1 MALRKA
7 NGKWHYRFQVD
18 GLKVAE
24 TTGLADTRR
33 NEPRARMMESQHRQA
48 VSEGKWGLRRLEQ
61 ITFSDASEL
70 FLAQIKL
77 DHAAKP
83 GTWKRVKTSMSSL
96 TARFGKMLVS
106 SVRPKDVEAYK
117 SWRLTDHK
125 VKEITCRHD
134 LHALSKFFQW
144 ARKMGYCRE
153 NITEDVSIPS
163 DADAIR
169 MHVLSSEEEKLY
181 FAHATGDLHDSGRL
195 LILQGTRP
203 QELHSLEQADVDL
216 ARGVMHIQRG
226 KTKAAR
232 RTLTLTSESKT
243 ILGRRLDGKSRWV
256 FPSPRKPGAHVGSL
270 DGSHN
275 RVLKKT
281 GLAFVQYDLR
291 HSFAT
296 RLAESGVDLP
306 TLASIL
312 GHSSIRCVMRYV
324 HPTEAHQREAMV
336 KYDGALQAAQQTT
349 IH

>member
-33 NEPRARMMESQHRQA
+33 NEPKARMMESQHRQA

-61 ITFSDASEL
+61 INFSDASEL

-83 GTWKRVKTSMSSL
+83 GTWKRVETSMSSL
-96 TARFGKMLVS
+96 TAHFGTMLVS
-106 SVRPKDVEAYK
+106 SVRPRDVEAYK
-117 SWRLTDHK
+117 SWMLTVHK

-144 ARKMGYCRE
+144 ARKIGYCRE

-169 MHVLSSEEEKLY
+169 MHVLSAAEEKLY
-181 FAHATGDLHDSGRL
+181 FAHATGALYDSGRL
-195 LILQGTRP
+195 LILQGCRP
-203 QELHSLEQADVDL
+203 EEIYALEQEHVDL
-216 ARGVMHIQRG
+216 VRGVMYIQRG
-226 KTKAAR
+226 KTKSAR

-243 ILGRRLDGKSRWV
+243 IMGRRLNGKSRWV
-256 FPSPRKPGAHVGSL
+256 FPSPKKPGAHIGSL

-275 RVLKKT
+275 RVLTKT
-281 GLAFVQYDLR
+281 GLAFVTYDLR
-291 HSFAT
+291 HTFAT

-306 TLASIL
+306 TLAAIL
-312 GHSSIRCVMRYV
+312 GHSSIRCVQRYI
-324 HPTEAHQREAMV
+324 HPTAEHQREAMV
-336 KYDGALQAAQQTT
+336 KYDEVLQAGQRTT